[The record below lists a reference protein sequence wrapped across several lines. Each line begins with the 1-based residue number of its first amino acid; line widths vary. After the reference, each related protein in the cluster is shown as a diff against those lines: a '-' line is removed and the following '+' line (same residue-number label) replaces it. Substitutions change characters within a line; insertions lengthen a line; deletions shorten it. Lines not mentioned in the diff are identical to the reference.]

1 MNKKCII
8 CKNRKSCLTYDLG
21 GLYDSEHCSKFI
33 EEPEITEEE
42 QERQQQEDLKNK
54 SIIEKLIEK
63 IKRS

>member
-21 GLYDSEHCSKFI
+21 GLYDGEYCSKFI

-42 QERQQQEDLKNK
+42 QERQQQEKLKNK
-54 SIIEKLIEK
+54 SVCEKLIKK
-63 IKRS
+63 IKHS

>member
-21 GLYDSEHCSKFI
+21 GLYDGEHCSKFI

-42 QERQQQEDLKNK
+42 QERQ
-54 SIIEKLIEK
+54 
-63 IKRS
+63 